1 MRPATLIL
9 RDYPG
14 HPDSPSASALRLG
27 GALLASNRELR
38 VFLLD
43 RGVGLARGTGESF
56 ELLNELVD
64 AGAEVQACGVSLDRH
79 QIPEA
84 DLPGGFTRSSMKA
97 LAQWCE
103 DAQVFLF

>member
-1 MRPATLIL
+1 MLPATLVL
-9 RDYPG
+9 RDHPDN
-14 HPDSPSASALRLG
+14 PDSPSASALRLG

-43 RGVGLARGTGESF
+43 RGVGLARGTGDSF
-56 ELLNELVD
+56 ELLNELME
-64 AGAEVQACGVSLDRH
+64 AGAEVRACGFSLDRH
-79 QIPEA
+79 QIPES
-84 DLPGGFTRSSMKA
+84 DLPGGITRSSMKA